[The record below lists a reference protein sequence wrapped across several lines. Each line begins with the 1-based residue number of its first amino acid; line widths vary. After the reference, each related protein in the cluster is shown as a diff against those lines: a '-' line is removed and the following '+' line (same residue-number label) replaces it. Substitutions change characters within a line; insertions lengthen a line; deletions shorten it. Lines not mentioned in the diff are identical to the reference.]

1 MTTESNHKEN
11 QDLIGPESPH
21 FSTEEDTEECDA
33 WTEVEEG
40 RYMPRRVRGSCKGRA
55 LG

>member
-1 MTTESNHKEN
+1 MAQKFNSETLS
-11 QDLIGPESPH
+11 GPQSPH
-21 FSTEEDTEECDA
+21 FSTDDDAPDAAA

-40 RYMPRRVRGSCKGRA
+40 RYMPRRVRGSYRGRA